1 MRRVTR
7 PAVSQLANSAPGCPR
22 DGRRIGSPPPTS
34 TAGESQTVEISNGV
48 GPVRPAD
55 RGCAETFVQLASKT
69 FTLTATGRDGRSESR
84 SLTVTVNIPSPEISL
99 SVNPESI
106 QTGETARELKDRV
119 SSAPLVIKLKET
131 AWGCGSTS

>member
-1 MRRVTR
+1 METEGRVRLCYETTDASR
-7 PAVSQLANSAPGCPR
+7 
-22 DGRRIGSPPPTS
+22 
-34 TAGESQTVEISNGV
+34 VEISNGV

-106 QTGETARELKDRV
+106 QTGETARLCYRV
-119 SSAPLVIKLKET
+119 ANVKSFEVDHGVARHRLSSNAAGEECFGAVGTMLSWRVI
-131 AWGCGSTS
+131 